1 MGHKKNNFNKIT
13 FSNNKESHFKQK
25 VPAKHKTENIISQE
39 NEIVTQNFQM
49 VCFAMTSWGVH
60 VGQIHSFFQF
70 LVASLVSENTSLQTF
85 LILGKSPT
93 KTFT

>member
-1 MGHKKNNFNKIT
+1 MSK
-13 FSNNKESHFKQK
+13 
-25 VPAKHKTENIISQE
+25 E

-60 VGQIHSFFQF
+60 VDQIHSFFQF
-70 LVASLVSENTSLQTF
+70 LVASLVSENTPLQTF

-93 KTFT
+93 ETFT